1 MKGYP
6 QITQKKICEICGW
19 MGLIFM
25 MKDIRYAIRGLLK
38 RPGFVA
44 VAVITLALGIGANSA
59 IFSLVNTV
67 LLRSLPVERPSE
79 IVSVAVRGKGDSLSA
94 FSYPNYKDFR
104 DRNDVLSGLLVYRF
118 VPLSLSRSGVNERI
132 WGYEVSGNYFDV
144 LNVKAIQGR
153 TFLPEEDKM
162 KNANPVVVISYDSW
176 QRRFGGDPGL
186 VGKDVL
192 INNHQF
198 RVIGIAPEGFKG
210 TEFVY
215 SPEIWLTAS
224 MIEWAEP
231 GATWLDER
239 GTKNFFGIGRLKSG
253 VSSGQAEASL
263 NLLSQQLAKEYPED
277 TEGQTIKVGAP
288 GFILPDLRGAVVSF
302 TWVMMAAVGLVLLV
316 TCTNLAGLMLARA
329 TDRRKEIAIRLA
341 MGANRLRLIRQLL
354 TESILLS
361 IIGGVAGLLLA
372 LWILKVLLALKPPID
387 FPLSLDVGI
396 DWRVLLFSLAV
407 SVVAGAIFG
416 LAPALQA
423 TRPNLVGTLKD
434 TAAQGGAA
442 KTRLRSVLVVAQ
454 IAISLVVLISAGL
467 VVRTLQQLQTM
478 NPGFTPQNA
487 LTMSFDLGLQGY
499 DEARGQQF
507 YRQVLE
513 RVQSL
518 PGVESAAV
526 SSYIPL
532 SLNYNS
538 RTIFVEGK
546 PAERGDNAPLAMN
559 ASVGPAYFKTMGT
572 PILQGR
578 EFTDQDEEKSERV
591 AVVNETFVRRLMPEL
606 QTTAEAIGKRFSFRG
621 PEGPFRRIVGVAVAG
636 KYFNIAE
643 EPRPFVWTTMTQDY
657 QSSGILTVRTRGN
670 PEALVAPVRGEV
682 LALDANMPLYDVK
695 TLTEHMKFA
704 LFPAKVAATV
714 LGVFGLV
721 ALLLSAIGVYG
732 ITSYAVAQ
740 RTHEIGIRLAL
751 GAQLGDVLRLVLSH
765 GLKLTIM
772 GAAIGLFGAYLA
784 TRAITSVLYGVS
796 ATDPL
801 TFGVVSVL
809 LIGVALIA
817 CYVPARRATKV
828 EPLVALRN
836 E

>member
-1 MKGYP
+1 MSS
-6 QITQKKICEICGW
+6 
-19 MGLIFM
+19 LI
-25 MKDIRYAIRGLLK
+25 KDIRYAVRSLIK

-44 VAVITLALGIGANSA
+44 VAVITLALGIGANTA

-67 LLRSLPVERPSE
+67 LLRSLPVDRPGE
-79 IVSVAVRGKGDSLSA
+79 IVSVAVRAKDDSMSA
-94 FSYPNYKDFR
+94 LSYPNYKDFR
-104 DRNDVLSGLLVYRF
+104 DRNDVLSGMLVYRF
-118 VPLSLSRSGVNERI
+118 VPLSLSRGGNNERI

-144 LNVKAIQGR
+144 LNVKATRGR
-153 TFLPEEDKM
+153 TFLPEEDKT
-162 KNANPVVVISYDSW
+162 KLSHPVVVLGYEAW
-176 QRRFGGDPGL
+176 QRRFGGDPNL
-186 VGKDVL
+186 VDKDIL

-224 MIEWAEP
+224 MMEWAEP
-231 GATWLDER
+231 GATWLDDR
-239 GTKNFFGIGRLKSG
+239 NSKNFFGIGRLKPG
-253 VSSGQAEASL
+253 VSARQAEASL
-263 NLLSQQLAKEYPED
+263 NLLSQQLAKEYPD
-277 TEGQTIKVGAP
+277 SNEGQSVKIGPP

-341 MGANRLRLIRQLL
+341 MGANRIRLIRQLL

-361 IIGGVAGLLLA
+361 FIGGLAGLMLA
-372 LWILKVLLALKPPID
+372 LWIVKVLLALKPPID
-387 FPLSLDVGI
+387 FPLALDVGI

-407 SVVAGAIFG
+407 SVAAGAIFG

-434 TAAQGGAA
+434 TAAQGGAV

-454 IAISLVVLISAGL
+454 IAISLVVLIAAGL

-478 NPGFTPQNA
+478 NPGFNPQNA

-499 DEARGQQF
+499 DEPRGQQF
-507 YRQVLE
+507 YKQLTE

-518 PGVESAAV
+518 PGVEAAAV

-538 RTIFVEGK
+538 RNVFVEGK
-546 PAERGDNAPLAMN
+546 PAERGDNAPISMN
-559 ASVGPAYFKTMGT
+559 ASAGPGYFKALGT
-572 PILQGR
+572 PIVQGR
-578 EFTDQDEEKSERV
+578 EFTEQDQEKSEQV
-591 AVVNETFVRRLMPEL
+591 AIVNETFVRRLMPEL
-606 QTTAEAIGKRFSFRG
+606 QSPAEAVGKRFSFSA
-621 PEGPFRRIVGVAVAG
+621 PEGPFRRIVGVAVGG

-643 EPRPFVWTTMTQDY
+643 DPRPFIWTPLTQDY
-657 QSSGILTVRTRGN
+657 QSSGILTVRTKGN
-670 PEALVAPVRGEV
+670 PDALFGPVRGQV
-682 LALDANMPLYDVK
+682 QSLDPNLPLFDVK
-695 TLTEHMKFA
+695 TLIEHMKFA

-721 ALLLSAIGVYG
+721 ALLLSAVGVYG

-765 GLKLTIM
+765 GLKLTII
-772 GAAIGLFGAYLA
+772 GAAIGLFGAYLV

-801 TFGVVSVL
+801 TFGGVSVL
-809 LIGVALIA
+809 LVGVALIA
-817 CYVPARRATKV
+817 SYVPARRATKV

>member
-1 MKGYP
+1 MDS
-6 QITQKKICEICGW
+6 
-19 MGLIFM
+19 LI
-25 MKDIRYAIRGLLK
+25 KDIRYAVRGLIK
-38 RPGFVA
+38 RPGFVTI
-44 VAVITLALGIGANSA
+44 AVITLALGIGANTA

-67 LLRSLPVERPSE
+67 LLRSLPVDRPTE
-79 IVSVAVRGKGDSLSA
+79 IVSVSVRGKDDSMSA

-104 DRNDVLSGLLVYRF
+104 DHNDVLSGLLVYRF
-118 VPLSLSRSGVNERI
+118 VPLSLSRGGANERI

-144 LNVKAIQGR
+144 LNVNAIRGR
-153 TFLPEEDKM
+153 TFLPEEDQTKLSH
-162 KNANPVVVISYDSW
+162 PVIVVGYDCW
-176 QRRFGGDPGL
+176 QRRFGGDPDL

-215 SPEIWLTAS
+215 SPEIWLPAS
-224 MIEWAEP
+224 MIEWVEP
-231 GATWLDER
+231 GATWIDNR
-239 GTKNFFGIGRLKSG
+239 KTKNFFAIGRLKSG
-253 VSSGQAEASL
+253 VSARQAEVSL
-263 NLLSQQLAKEYPED
+263 NLLAQQLAKEYPD
-277 TEGQTIKVGAP
+277 TNEGQSIKIVPP

-302 TWVMMAAVGLVLLV
+302 AWVMMAAVGLVLLV

-329 TDRRKEIAIRLA
+329 TDRRREIAIRIA

-361 IIGGVAGLLLA
+361 FAGGAAGVLLA
-372 LWILKVLLALKPPID
+372 LWIIKVLLALKPPID
-387 FPLSLDVGI
+387 FPLALDVSI
-396 DWRVLLFSLAV
+396 DWRVLLFSLLV
-407 SVVAGAIFG
+407 SVAAGAIFG

-423 TRPNLVGTLKD
+423 TRPNLTTALKD
-434 TAAQGGAA
+434 TSAQGGAM

-454 IAISLVVLISAGL
+454 ISISLVVLIAAGL

-478 NPGFTPQNA
+478 NPGFDTHNA

-499 DEARGQQF
+499 DDARGQQF
-507 YRQVLE
+507 YRQLNE
-513 RVQSL
+513 RLQSL

-526 SSYIPL
+526 MSYIPL

-538 RTIFVEGK
+538 NNVFVEGK
-546 PAERGDNAPLAMN
+546 PTERGENVPQAMT
-559 ASVGPAYFKTMGT
+559 ADVGPDYFKTMGT

-578 EFTDQDEEKSERV
+578 EFTEADQDKTEKV
-591 AVVNETFVRRLMPEL
+591 AVVNEFFVRRLLPEL
-606 QTTAEAIGKRFSFRG
+606 QTTAEAVGKRFSFSG
-621 PEGPFRRIVGVAVAG
+621 PGGPWVRIVGVAKGG

-643 EPRPFVWTTMTQDY
+643 DPRPFVWQPMAQDY
-657 QSSGILTVRTRGN
+657 SSSGILVVRTKGN
-670 PEALVAPVRGEV
+670 PEGLFGAVRSQIQS
-682 LALDANMPLYDVK
+682 LDPNLPLFDVK
-695 TLTEHMKFA
+695 TLTEHMRLA

-721 ALLLSAIGVYG
+721 ALMLSAIGVYG

-751 GAQLGDVLRLVLSH
+751 GAQLSDVLRLVLSH
-765 GLKLTIM
+765 GLKLTII
-772 GAAIGLFGAYLA
+772 GAALGLFGAFLA

-801 TFGVVSVL
+801 TFGFVSVL
-809 LIGVALIA
+809 LIGVALVA

-828 EPLVALRN
+828 EPVIALRT

>member
-1 MKGYP
+1 M
-6 QITQKKICEICGW
+6 QT
-19 MGLIFM
+19 LF
-25 MKDIRYAIRGLLK
+25 KDIRYAVRGLVK

-44 VAVITLALGIGANSA
+44 IAVTTLALGIGANTA

-67 LLRSLPVERPSE
+67 LLRGLPVDRPYE
-79 IVSVAVRGKGDSLSA
+79 IVSVAVRGKDDSMSA

-104 DRNDVLSGLLVYRF
+104 DHNDALSGLLVYRF
-118 VPLSLSRSGVNERI
+118 VPLSLSRSGVNERV

-153 TFLPEEDKM
+153 TFAPDEDKTRLT
-162 KNANPVVVISYDSW
+162 APVIVVSYDSW
-176 QRRFGGDPGL
+176 QRRFAADPNL

-198 RVIGIAPEGFKG
+198 KVIGIAPEGFKG

-215 SPEIWLTAS
+215 SPEIWLLAS

-231 GATWLDER
+231 GATWIDNR
-239 GTKNFFGIGRLKSG
+239 NSKNFFGIGRLKSG
-253 VSSGQAEASL
+253 VSSQQAQVSL
-263 NLLSQQLAKEYPED
+263 NLLAQQIAKEYPD
-277 TEGQTIKVGAP
+277 SNEGQTIRIDAP

-329 TDRRKEIAIRLA
+329 TDRRREIAIRLA

-361 IIGGVAGLLLA
+361 FVGGAAGVLLA
-372 LWILKVLLALKPPID
+372 LWILRALLTFRPPID
-387 FPLSLDVGI
+387 FPLAMDVGV
-396 DWRVLLFSLAV
+396 DWRVLLFSLGV
-407 SVVAGAIFG
+407 SLVAGAIFG

-423 TRPNLVGTLKD
+423 TRPNVSMTLKD

-442 KTRLRSVLVVAQ
+442 RTRLRSVLVVAQ
-454 IAISLVVLISAGL
+454 IAISLVVLIAAGL

-478 NPGFTPQNA
+478 NPGFDTQNG

-499 DEARGQQF
+499 DDARGQQF
-507 YRQVLE
+507 YRQLNE
-513 RVQSL
+513 RLQTL

-526 SSYIPL
+526 MSYIPL
-532 SLNYNS
+532 SLNFNS
-538 RTIFVEGK
+538 NNVFMEGK
-546 PAERGDNAPLAMN
+546 PAERGENVPLAMTG
-559 ASVGPAYFKTMGT
+559 SVGPGYFKTMKT

-578 EFTDQDEEKSERV
+578 EFTEQDQEKSEQV
-591 AVVNETFVRRLMPEL
+591 AVVNEAFVRRLLPEL
-606 QTTAEAIGKRFSFRG
+606 QTTADALGKRFSFQG
-621 PEGPFRRIVGVAVAG
+621 PGGPFIRIVGVAPTG

-643 EPRPFVWTTMTQDY
+643 EPRPFVWTPMSQDY
-657 QSSGILTVRTRGN
+657 NSSGILVVRTKGN
-670 PEALVAPVRGEV
+670 PEGLFGAVRSQV
-682 LALDANMPLYDVK
+682 QSLDPNLPLFDVK
-695 TLTEHMKFA
+695 TLTEHMKLA
-704 LFPAKVAATV
+704 LFPARVAATV

-721 ALLLSAIGVYG
+721 ALMLAAIGVYG

-751 GAQLGDVLRLVLSH
+751 GAQLRDVLRLVLSH
-765 GLKLTIM
+765 GLKLTII

-801 TFGVVSVL
+801 TFGVVSIL

-817 CYVPARRATKV
+817 SYVPARRATKV

>member
-1 MKGYP
+1 MSS
-6 QITQKKICEICGW
+6 
-19 MGLIFM
+19 LI
-25 MKDIRYAIRGLLK
+25 KDIRYAVRSLIK

-44 VAVITLALGIGANSA
+44 VAVITLALGIGANTA

-67 LLRSLPVERPSE
+67 LLRSLPVDRPGE
-79 IVSVAVRGKGDSLSA
+79 IVSVAVRAKDDSMSA
-94 FSYPNYKDFR
+94 LSYPNYKDFR
-104 DRNDVLSGLLVYRF
+104 DRNDVLSGMLVYRF
-118 VPLSLSRSGVNERI
+118 VPLSLSRGGNNERI

-144 LNVKAIQGR
+144 LNVKAIRGR
-153 TFLPEEDKM
+153 TFLPEEDKT
-162 KNANPVVVISYDSW
+162 KLSHPVVVLGYEAW
-176 QRRFGGDPGL
+176 QRRFGGDPNL
-186 VGKDVL
+186 VDKDIL

-224 MIEWAEP
+224 MMEWAEP
-231 GATWLDER
+231 GATWLDDR
-239 GTKNFFGIGRLKSG
+239 NSKNFFGIGRLKPG
-253 VSSGQAEASL
+253 VSARQAEASL
-263 NLLSQQLAKEYPED
+263 NLLSQQLAKEYPD
-277 TEGQTIKVGAP
+277 SNEGQSVKIGPP
-288 GFILPDLRGAVVSF
+288 GFILPDLRGAGVSF

-341 MGANRLRLIRQLL
+341 MGANRIRLIRQLL

-361 IIGGVAGLLLA
+361 FIGGLAGLMLA
-372 LWILKVLLALKPPID
+372 LWIVKVLLALKPPID
-387 FPLSLDVGI
+387 FPLALDVGI

-407 SVVAGAIFG
+407 SVAAGAIFG

-434 TAAQGGAA
+434 TAAQGGAV

-454 IAISLVVLISAGL
+454 IAISLVVLIAAGL

-478 NPGFTPQNA
+478 NPGFNPQNA

-499 DEARGQQF
+499 DEPRGQQF
-507 YRQVLE
+507 YKQLTE

-518 PGVESAAV
+518 PGVEAAAV

-538 RTIFVEGK
+538 RNVFVEGK
-546 PAERGDNAPLAMN
+546 PAERGDNAPISMN
-559 ASVGPAYFKTMGT
+559 ASAGPGYFKALGT
-572 PILQGR
+572 PIVQGR
-578 EFTDQDEEKSERV
+578 EFTEQDQEKSEQV
-591 AVVNETFVRRLMPEL
+591 AIVNETFVRRLMPEL
-606 QTTAEAIGKRFSFRG
+606 QSSAEAVGKRFSFSA
-621 PEGPFRRIVGVAVAG
+621 PEGPFRRIVGVAVGG

-643 EPRPFVWTTMTQDY
+643 DPRPFIWTPLTQDY
-657 QSSGILTVRTRGN
+657 QSSGILTVRTKGN
-670 PEALVAPVRGEV
+670 PDALFGPVRGQV
-682 LALDANMPLYDVK
+682 QSLDPNLPLFDVK

-721 ALLLSAIGVYG
+721 ALLLSAVGVYG

-765 GLKLTIM
+765 GLKLTII
-772 GAAIGLFGAYLA
+772 GAAIGLFGAYLV

-801 TFGVVSVL
+801 TFGGVSVL
-809 LIGVALIA
+809 LVGVALIA
-817 CYVPARRATKV
+817 SYVPARRATKV

>member
-1 MKGYP
+1 
-6 QITQKKICEICGW
+6 
-19 MGLIFM
+19 
-25 MKDIRYAIRGLLK
+25 
-38 RPGFVA
+38 
-44 VAVITLALGIGANSA
+44 
-59 IFSLVNTV
+59 V
-67 LLRSLPVERPSE
+67 L
-79 IVSVAVRGKGDSLSA
+79 
-94 FSYPNYKDFR
+94 
-104 DRNDVLSGLLVYRF
+104 
-118 VPLSLSRSGVNERI
+118 
-132 WGYEVSGNYFDV
+132 GYE
-144 LNVKAIQGR
+144 A
-153 TFLPEEDKM
+153 
-162 KNANPVVVISYDSW
+162 W
-176 QRRFGGDPGL
+176 QRRFGGDPNL
-186 VGKDVL
+186 VDKDIL

-224 MIEWAEP
+224 MMEWAEP
-231 GATWLDER
+231 GATWLDDR
-239 GTKNFFGIGRLKSG
+239 NSKNFFGIGRLKPG
-253 VSSGQAEASL
+253 VSARQAEASL
-263 NLLSQQLAKEYPED
+263 NLLSQQLAKEYPD
-277 TEGQTIKVGAP
+277 SNEGQSVKIGPP

-341 MGANRLRLIRQLL
+341 MGANRIRLIRQLL

-361 IIGGVAGLLLA
+361 FIGGLAGLMLA
-372 LWILKVLLALKPPID
+372 LWIVKVLLALKPPID
-387 FPLSLDVGI
+387 FPLALDVGI

-407 SVVAGAIFG
+407 SVAAGAIFG

-434 TAAQGGAA
+434 TAAQGGAV

-454 IAISLVVLISAGL
+454 IAISLVVLIAAGL

-478 NPGFTPQNA
+478 NPGFNPQNA

-499 DEARGQQF
+499 DEPRGQQF
-507 YRQVLE
+507 YKQLTE

-518 PGVESAAV
+518 PGVEAAAV

-538 RTIFVEGK
+538 RNVFVEGK
-546 PAERGDNAPLAMN
+546 PAERGDNAPISMN
-559 ASVGPAYFKTMGT
+559 ASAGPGYFKALGT
-572 PILQGR
+572 PIVQGR
-578 EFTDQDEEKSERV
+578 EFTEQDQEKSEQV
-591 AVVNETFVRRLMPEL
+591 AIVNETFVRRLMPEL
-606 QTTAEAIGKRFSFRG
+606 QSPAEAVGKRFSFSA
-621 PEGPFRRIVGVAVAG
+621 PEGPFRRIVGVAVGG

-643 EPRPFVWTTMTQDY
+643 DPRPFIWTPLTQDY
-657 QSSGILTVRTRGN
+657 QSSGILTVRTKGN
-670 PEALVAPVRGEV
+670 PDALFGPVRGQV
-682 LALDANMPLYDVK
+682 QSLDPNLPLFDVK

-721 ALLLSAIGVYG
+721 ALLLSAVGVYG

-765 GLKLTIM
+765 GLKLTII
-772 GAAIGLFGAYLA
+772 GAAIGLFGAYLV

-801 TFGVVSVL
+801 TFGGVSVL
-809 LIGVALIA
+809 LVGVALIA
-817 CYVPARRATKV
+817 SYVPARRATKV